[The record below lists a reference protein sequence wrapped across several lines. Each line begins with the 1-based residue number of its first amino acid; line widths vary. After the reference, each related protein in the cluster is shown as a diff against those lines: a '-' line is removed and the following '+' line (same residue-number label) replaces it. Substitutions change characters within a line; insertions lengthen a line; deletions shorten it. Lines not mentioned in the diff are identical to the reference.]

1 MEEKEFCIRN
11 FLSKNGK
18 LQMKTNPV
26 PVLLL
31 TSDLNYFFLILDNA
45 KRYETKKVKVE
56 DASLTEGK
64 VGCDFKAY

>member
-1 MEEKEFCIRN
+1 
-11 FLSKNGK
+11 
-18 LQMKTNPV
+18 MKTNPV